1 MSNRSDSLPLNMK
14 SNEMKVITIE
24 EYALKIL
31 LIYLYD
37 LFCSVAD
44 FDENI
49 FELILL
55 TVYSSHFSCIV
66 LYYVMHCPKRRALVA
81 DTHFYIYY
89 TTLLQQITG

>member
-14 SNEMKVITIE
+14 SNEMKVISIE

-49 FELILL
+49 FELILPFIHH
-55 TVYSSHFSCIV
+55 TGAV
-66 LYYVMHCPKRRALVA
+66 LYYGMHCPKKCALVA
-81 DTHFYIYY
+81 
-89 TTLLQQITG
+89 